1 MLLLAFTIGKPF
13 GQDYDFLTTTQNKTP
28 IFLSRNSVFALV
40 WANRGPSPAPRQRAA
55 SPSPWERGVNGLA
68 NHRPTLICH
77 PKILR
82 SFANHSRTVAS
93 VPRPTIVSKAIH
105 SPPSLDLWSLA
116 RARRGGGSREAARGW
131 GPGWGFYAFLT
142 KKYFFG
148 NVCSTYHS
156 IFAPEIRK
164 EKPS

>member
-13 GQDYDFLTTTQNKTP
+13 GQNYDFLTTTQNKTP

-93 VPRPTIVSKAIH
+93 VPRPPATH
-105 SPPSLDLWSLA
+105 SLLIFFRLEDGLCWGAGGRITLLA
-116 RARRGGGSREAARGW
+116 GGRGTETTV
-131 GPGWGFYAFLT
+131 LL
-142 KKYFFG
+142 
-148 NVCSTYHS
+148 
-156 IFAPEIRK
+156 
-164 EKPS
+164 

>member
-1 MLLLAFTIGKPF
+1 MGYIRVTSSYYFVFFKNFTPPDK
-13 GQDYDFLTTTQNKTP
+13 YSLTAPPPSPPRSPTP
-28 IFLSRNSVFALV
+28 I
-40 WANRGPSPAPRQRAA
+40 PSPL
-55 SPSPWERGVNGLA
+55 ERGVNTLA
-68 NHRPTLICH
+68 SCWRTGHGDQRPTMI
-77 PKILR
+77 
-82 SFANHSRTVAS
+82 
-93 VPRPTIVSKAIH
+93 SKAHH

-131 GPGWGFYAFLT
+131 GPGWGLYIFLT

>member
-13 GQDYDFLTTTQNKTP
+13 GQNYDFLTTTQNKTP

-68 NHRPTLICH
+68 NHRPT
-77 PKILR
+77 
-82 SFANHSRTVAS
+82 
-93 VPRPTIVSKAIH
+93 IVSKAIP

-116 RARRGGGSREAARGW
+116 RARRGGGSRVSGAGVGLLGQVPLE
-131 GPGWGFYAFLT
+131 
-142 KKYFFG
+142 K
-148 NVCSTYHS
+148 CSNKQKVP
-156 IFAPEIRK
+156 I
-164 EKPS
+164 EKC

>member
-13 GQDYDFLTTTQNKTP
+13 GQNYDFLTTTQNKTP

-40 WANRGPSPAPRQRAA
+40 WANRGPSPAPCQRAA

-93 VPRPTIVSKAIH
+93 VPRPPASNVIR
-105 SPPSLDLWSLA
+105 PPAPQHNPSSILKNINKLWVA
-116 RARRGGGSREAARGW
+116 GGRGTEATV
-131 GPGWGFYAFLT
+131 LL
-142 KKYFFG
+142 
-148 NVCSTYHS
+148 
-156 IFAPEIRK
+156 
-164 EKPS
+164 

>member
-1 MLLLAFTIGKPF
+1 MLLLAFTIGKAF
-13 GQDYDFLTTTQNKTP
+13 GQNYDFLTTTQNKTP

-116 RARRGGGSREAARGW
+116 RARRGGGSRVSGAGVGLLGQVPLE
-131 GPGWGFYAFLT
+131 
-142 KKYFFG
+142 K
-148 NVCSTYHS
+148 CSNKQKVPLEKCCKS
-156 IFAPEIRK
+156 LQVPPEKCIFAT
-164 EKPS
+164 